1 LQVLI
6 KPDSSQPGVNFT
18 PDMVLLDS
26 LRLGSLQPKVRVSS
40 GLTLTMHME
49 ADRLQPAAPGH
60 MRDRRREA
68 LAVASPAVSPAGLL
82 HCGR

>member
-1 LQVLI
+1 MLI
-6 KPDSSQPGVNFT
+6 KPDSSQPDVKFT

-26 LRLGSLQPKVRVSS
+26 LRLGSLQPKVRVST

-49 ADRLQPAAPGH
+49 ADRLQPAAPGQ
-60 MRDRRREA
+60 EA